1 MMPSIRIVLVVG
13 GLAVLPVSLGNAPL
27 GASEEVHDPDRFLT
41 TSIHDAMTPTLASA
55 GSTLDH
61 LARRLDSL
69 DEGIRDLR
77 ELAIREVQPLARVL
91 VQSYSAEPE
100 FASRIAVGLVR
111 EGRRTGTD
119 PRLLLAVLLVE
130 NPWLDPEVRSFV
142 GAVGLMQVMPFH
154 AGEWDCSG
162 SDLTDPDINIC
173 HGARILA
180 HAIKRSE
187 GDVDR
192 ALLRYNGCVRG
203 TNTPDCHRYP
213 EWVRARMAR
222 VEAEFLV
229 DD

>member
-1 MMPSIRIVLVVG
+1 MIPSIRVVLVVV
-13 GLAVLPVSLGNAPL
+13 GLAALPVSLGSAPL
-27 GASEEVHDPDRFLT
+27 GASEEVHDPDTFF
-41 TSIHDAMTPTLASA
+41 TSIDDAMTPTLTSA
-55 GSTLDH
+55 GTTLDDI
-61 LARRLDSL
+61 ARRIDSL
-69 DEGIRDLR
+69 DDDAYDLR
-77 ELAIREVQPLARVL
+77 EIAIREVQHLARVL
-91 VQSYSAEPE
+91 VQSYSAEPT

-111 EGRRTGTD
+111 EGRRTGID

-130 NPWLDPEVRSFV
+130 NPWLDAEVRSFV

-162 SDLTDPDINIC
+162 SDLTDPDVNIC

-187 GDVDR
+187 GDIDR

-213 EWVRARMAR
+213 EWVRTRMAR